1 MRRLILLVVVLF
13 VGSAAMAQKID
24 SVVHNLASRNLSGSH
39 VLVSEDG
46 ATREAVRIV
55 EAQRRTRVI
64 SGFRIVIYSDNG
76 QYAGDNAQTELTS
89 FREKFPHINAY
100 MVYESPYFKVSVG
113 DCLSMEEAQI
123 LMAQLTPHYPK
134 AFPKR
139 ENIRYEELYDARREA
154 RDTLAVGCPEV
165 VIERNAGEAAQF
177 FEENNEIIE

>member
-113 DCLSMEEAQI
+113 DCLTLEEASH
-123 LMAQLTPHYPK
+123 LMLQLDDEYPEL
-134 AFPKR
+134 FPKR
-139 ENIRYEELYDARREA
+139 EVIKFVDLGNVRAASREVP
-154 RDTLAVGCPEV
+154 DSLPTE
-165 VIERNAGEAAQF
+165 
-177 FEENNEIIE
+177 